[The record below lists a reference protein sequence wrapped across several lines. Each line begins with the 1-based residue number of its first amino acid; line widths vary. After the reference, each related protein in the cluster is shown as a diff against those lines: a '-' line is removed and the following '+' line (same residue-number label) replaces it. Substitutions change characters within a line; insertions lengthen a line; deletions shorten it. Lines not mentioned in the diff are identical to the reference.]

1 MAKLRHI
8 AIASQDPDR
17 SARFFV
23 DVFGMEIRGKIDS
36 RNATGYYLSDGTINV
51 AILKFKNA
59 PAAGCALEFEGLHH
73 IGFEVDDLDATV
85 ARCRASGFEP
95 RHDVNI
101 AQGLGANPHKD
112 NAEYKLTG
120 PNGLMIDISQ
130 RGWVGS
136 HGGKAGDS
144 KS

>member
-8 AIASQDPDR
+8 AIASSNPD
-17 SARFFV
+17 ATADYFV
-23 DVFGMEIRGKIDS
+23 KVFDMQIRGKIDS
-36 RNATGYYLSDGTINV
+36 RNASGYYLTDGTMNM

-59 PAAGCALEFEGLHH
+59 PAAGVSLEFQGLHH
-73 IGFEVDDLDATV
+73 IGFEVEDLDATL
-85 ARCRASGFEP
+85 ARCEAAGFGP

-101 AQGLGANPHKD
+101 AQGLGANPNKD

-120 PNGLMIDISQ
+120 PNGLMVDISQ

-136 HGGKAGDS
+136 SAAAGHPQP
-144 KS
+144 K